1 MAQCTN
7 QTLSAIQRPCGGGKG
22 GIKTE
27 VYIALRDNLGDVT
40 FVEQDPNPKNTIS
53 AITLNNAAKWY
64 KFEFNRNA
72 ADFTSTA
79 QYDGQTGEFSYFE
92 NALNLAFRKMDASVR
107 LSIQALLENEVIVAF
122 SDNNGVKYLLG
133 YEEYV
138 TSTSCTHTTG
148 TNKTDSNVI
157 SITLTDTTSQLPYQL
172 TDACW
177 TSIEE
182 TAAVTE

>member
-1 MAQCTN
+1 MANCTN
-7 QTLSAIQRPCGGGKG
+7 QTLSGIQRPCGGGKG

-27 VYIALRDNLGDVT
+27 VYIALRDNLSGVT

-53 AITLNNAAKWY
+53 AITLTGGQWY

-72 ADFTSTA
+72 ASFTSTA

-92 NALNLAFRKMDASVR
+92 NALSLSFRKMDAATR

-122 SDNNGVKYLLG
+122 SDNNGTKYLLG
-133 YEEYV
+133 YDEYV
-138 TSTSCTHTTG
+138 SSTSCTHTTG

-157 SITLTDTTSQLPYQL
+157 DITLTDSTAQLPYQL
-172 TDACW
+172 TEQCW
-177 TSIEE
+177 E
-182 TAAVTE
+182 TLTTEQA